1 MKEIIKTLAEAGY
14 KYHPKFPYD
23 YYVKEY
29 SVAIYKR
36 VTSHGHHC
44 LSTFEPRFVAIT
56 IHDNYD
62 GDGYVYQI
70 AHAGLDWSEPVD
82 FYRSP
87 DHDTSSITDTIWEAN
102 QIINKNEG

>member
-36 VTSHGHHC
+36 VTLHGHHC
-44 LSTFEPRFVAIT
+44 LSTFVPRFIIIT
-56 IHDNYD
+56 IHDNHN
-62 GDGYVYQI
+62 GDGYMFKI
-70 AHAGLDWSEPVD
+70 AKAGLDWIEHVA
-82 FYRSP
+82 P
-87 DHDTSSITDTIWEAN
+87 DHDTSSVTDTIREAN